1 MQWLNKT
8 QLLNPIFTVCDSKT
22 FVLLSIGDFINSL
35 ISGMGSG
42 SVGLYSVSV
51 MLKTATGKVRSGI
64 VFVKTSKTFS
74 L

>member
-1 MQWLNKT
+1 MQRLNKT
-8 QLLNPIFTVCDSKT
+8 QLLNPIFTVYDSKT

-51 MLKTATGKVRSGI
+51 MLKTATGKDRSGI
-64 VFVKTSKTFS
+64 VFVKTSNLSPF
-74 L
+74 